1 MTITEFIEA
10 RLAEREAG
18 AIAAAE
24 YPGKDWVNHPGRDAT
39 ESVVFE
45 DAGSPFA
52 WIDSAGSAAI
62 GEHIAWHD
70 PRRVLRDV
78 EAKRAIIGEQTSDH
92 APIES
97 AYGLTCRTCVAWQD
111 DEGVHEFGIAI
122 PETWPCRVARALAA
136 TDSDHPDY
144 DPSWAPNPT

>member
-1 MTITEFIEA
+1 MGRVTITEFIEA
-10 RLAEREAG
+10 RAAEREA
-18 AIAAAE
+18 AALAAAE

-70 PRRVLRDV
+70 PRRVLREV
-78 EAKRAIIGEQTSDH
+78 AATRAIVADHLECEEWNEQARETRDGEREICATLR
-92 APIES
+92 AI
-97 AYGLTCRTCVAWQD
+97 AAID
-111 DEGVHEFGIAI
+111 D
-122 PETWPCRVARALAA
+122 T
-136 TDSDHPDY
+136 HPDY
-144 DPSWAPNPT
+144 DPSWTPNPT